1 MTMRR
6 ALRRWLALLL
16 LGALGFSQV
25 NVALAACFMDRAS
38 MAQAMAMPSDSSCN
52 CGVSDTQV
60 PVSASCTAHC
70 TADLQLAGVPVVI
83 VRSAAD
89 TPVLLVAPGK
99 PPGAAISRGLESPPP
114 GAPSRRVLL
123 HSYLI

>member
-6 ALRRWLALLL
+6 TLRRWLALLL

-25 NVALAACFMDRAS
+25 SVALAACFMDRTS
-38 MAQAMAMPSDSSCN
+38 MAQAMAMPSDSSC
-52 CGVSDTQV
+52 CGASDTQV
-60 PVSASCTAHC
+60 PVSASCAAHC
-70 TADLQLAGVPVVI
+70 TTDLQLTGVPVVI

-89 TPVLLVAPGK
+89 TPVLVVAPGK
-99 PPGAAISRGLESPPP
+99 PPGAAMSRGLESPPP

>member
-6 ALRRWLALLL
+6 TLKRCIALLL
-16 LGALGFSQV
+16 LGALGFSQIS
-25 NVALAACFMDRAS
+25 VALAACFMDRGS
-38 MAQAMAMPSDSSCN
+38 MAQMSAMPCDCGPSDAQPSSATC
-52 CGVSDTQV
+52 V
-60 PVSASCTAHC
+60 AHC
-70 TADLQLAGVPVVI
+70 TADLQLVGGTVAI

-89 TPVLLVAPGK
+89 TPVLVVAPGK
-99 PPGAAISRGLESPPP
+99 PPGAAMSRGLESPPP

>member
-1 MTMRR
+1 MTVRR
-6 ALRRWLALLL
+6 TLKRYIALLL

-25 NVALAACFMDRAS
+25 SIALAACFMDRGS
-38 MAQAMAMPSDSSCN
+38 MAQASDMRCVE
-52 CGVSDTQV
+52 CGTADPQPLISVACV
-60 PVSASCTAHC
+60 AHC
-70 TADLQLAGVPVVI
+70 TADLQLTAAPVAI

-89 TPVLLVAPGK
+89 TPVLVVAARK
-99 PPGAAISRGLESPPP
+99 PPGAAMSRGLESPPP